1 MKRGRV
7 QRSDLAEADLIE
19 IWFFI
24 AKDSPD
30 AADRFLDLLAEK
42 CQLLADS
49 PEMGRRRDEL
59 APTLRSFPVGRY
71 AIYYRMTPKGIE
83 LARVLSAYRDLD
95 AFFP

>member
-7 QRSDLAEADLIE
+7 QRSDLAEADLVE
-19 IWFFI
+19 IWLFI

-42 CQLLADS
+42 CELLAGS
-49 PEMGRRRDEL
+49 PEMGRRRDAF
-59 APTLRSFPVGRY
+59 APALRSFPVGRY
-71 AIYYRMTPKGIE
+71 AIYYRVTREGIE
-83 LARVLSAYRDLD
+83 IARVLSAYRDLD